1 MPRILILF
9 FFLSALTISAQIK
22 PHIFIEGGKGRNCTL
37 GNNWDDL
44 ALAIQKA
51 ARSAERGT
59 FWLVMA
65 KNPKGEIIAST
76 INIKGKTGKLELSAV
91 EAAEKYKFSS
101 DFDLLMLRVISEVK
115 KAAPA
120 RVKRKR

>member
-1 MPRILILF
+1 MPRFLILF
-9 FFLSALTISAQIK
+9 IFLSAITISAQIK

-51 ARSAERGT
+51 ARSADKGT

-65 KNPKGEIIAST
+65 KNQKGEVIAST
-76 INIKGKTGKLELSAV
+76 INIKGKTTKLELAAV
-91 EAAEKYKFSS
+91 EAAEKYKFQS

-115 KAAPA
+115 KAAPV
-120 RVKRKR
+120 RIKRKR